1 MCWVAGGEVSWAVQR
16 AASEV
21 SRERQRGVWAWQRRR
36 GGGQDQTFPVA
47 CTTTAILARQ
57 WQILQPPA
65 PYYPRVIHVVMKSG
79 GAPGGDFPSLKQS
92 LDPSLICVLTQQGC
106 GIQFTPELHSSS
118 RVQAHSEPK
127 RRTHREERESRVTS
141 RKPTKIHKC
150 HSAPFCVMN
159 INVSLKKNKMVLS
172 DPLLI

>member
-127 RRTHREERESRVTS
+127 RRTHRGKGVPCHVEEAHENTQMSLGS
-141 RKPTKIHKC
+141 ILCDEYKC
-150 HSAPFCVMN
+150 LF
-159 INVSLKKNKMVLS
+159 KKTRWFS
-172 DPLLI
+172 QTHF